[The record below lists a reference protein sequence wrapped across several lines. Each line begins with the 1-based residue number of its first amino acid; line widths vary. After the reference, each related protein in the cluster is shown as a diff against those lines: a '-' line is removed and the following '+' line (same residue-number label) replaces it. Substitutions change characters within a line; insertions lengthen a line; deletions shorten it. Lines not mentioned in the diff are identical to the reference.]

1 MILSC
6 FSDGGNQEKPLS
18 LSLLLPSLVHL
29 ACSRRLRSK
38 MVQNTEKESADNQVR
53 LSRPSTRFRAHLL
66 PPSQLPTPRDYLS
79 SLPVETLTAI
89 FKLAYTGS
97 SPSTGP
103 ISRALLPFDREQR
116 FRRLEVKSMERL
128 RALANIVENGGTGQ
142 WVKELKMEKVDVPS
156 PAFTERQLKSFFS
169 SLPHLSRLDLG
180 EGCQS
185 TQRLVLSNSITR
197 AGLREMV
204 KLSLADPDEKNPF
217 EPSLFRLIPSYPLL
231 SSLSVASRKKW
242 QELTRVKI
250 SKKQVEKLS
259 NIKELSLKS
268 EGADHPLLVER
279 LDKACPSLE
288 AVVLDTADS
297 HQPDYLGVL
306 PLLPATLRRLELRT
320 KAFYDGF
327 AHPCEAHLL
336 PRTSLSSLYLGEGTF
351 SHSLFPI
358 LRQLPHLTSL
368 GFGKGAIVPVP
379 ELVALVDSATPLLN
393 LKTLVLDI
401 VKGQRGWRVFEDG
414 KGQLHPDAHP
424 GSHLG
429 PGWESP
435 RFSVAFGTKAV
446 KDALRTIKAK
456 GVKVE
461 GTTVEALE
469 IDLDWFVELSACAE
483 VVAFETGDFDELRE
497 LMGNEYVDDM
507 LHQIDEEMG
516 FYDDFAFF
524 DGEYDDYEGE
534 YGCG

>member
-1 MILSC
+1 LS
-6 FSDGGNQEKPLS
+6 SS
-18 LSLLLPSLVHL
+18 SS
-29 ACSRRLRSK
+29 
-38 MVQNTEKESADNQVR
+38 
-53 LSRPSTRFRAHLL
+53 
-66 PPSQLPTPRDYLS
+66 PPQLPTSRDYLS

-89 FKLAYTGS
+89 FRLAYTDTFPAS
-97 SPSTGP
+97 GP

-156 PAFTERQLKSFFS
+156 PALTERQLKSFSS
-169 SLPHLSRLDLG
+169 SLPHLSLLDLG
-180 EGCQS
+180 DGCQS

-204 KLSLADPDEKNPF
+204 KLSLSDPDEKNPF
-217 EPSLFRLIPSYPLL
+217 EPSLFRLLPSYPSL
-231 SSLSVASRKKW
+231 SSLTVTSAKEWK
-242 QELTRVKI
+242 ELVHVKI
-250 SKKQVEKLS
+250 SKKKVDKLS

-279 LDKACPSLE
+279 LVDACPSLE
-288 AVVLDTADS
+288 ALILDTASS

-306 PLLPATLRRLELRT
+306 PLLPTTLTRLELRT
-320 KAFYDGF
+320 RPFYDEFSRPG
-327 AHPCEAHLL
+327 EIHLL
-336 PRTSLSSLYLGEGTF
+336 RFTSLSSLYLGEGTF
-351 SHSLFPI
+351 THSLFPI

-379 ELVALVDSATPLLN
+379 ELVALVDSAAPLPN
-393 LKTLVLDI
+393 LKTLILDI
-401 VKGQRGWRVFEDG
+401 VEGKRGWRVFEDG
-414 KGQLHPDAHP
+414 KGKLHPDAHP

-446 KDALRTIKAK
+446 KDAIRTIEAK

-516 FYDDFAFF
+516 FYDDFAFC
-524 DGEYDDYEGE
+524 DGEYEDYEGE